1 MKFEEIAAV
10 TGKGGLFRIA
20 KPGKS
25 GIILESLDNQK
36 KKVVVGADA
45 QVSVLSEISIYT
57 LTEEGATP
65 LPDIMRSIHSEFDG
79 DTGLSKTS
87 DPDELKSFLQH
98 ILPDYDESR
107 VYVSDIKKLVTW
119 YNILSKDHPE
129 VFEPEAETETS
140 EKEEEK

>member
-20 KPGKS
+20 KPGRT
-25 GIILESLDNQK
+25 GIILESLDAQK

-45 QVSVLSEISIYT
+45 QVSILSEISIYT
-57 LTEEGATP
+57 HTEEGATP
-65 LPDIMRSIHSEFDG
+65 LADVMRKIHAEFDG

-87 DPDELKSFLQH
+87 DPDELKAFLQH

-119 YNILSKDHPE
+119 YNLLAKDHPE
-129 VFEPEAETETS
+129 VFEIEPET
-140 EKEEEK
+140 EKEEEKEEN